1 MVGAHRTDVGMA
13 LAFSPWWRRTARPCS
28 AHRTPRSARLYLKT
42 VSSDHARAIGIRTD
56 EVPAADAL
64 TCVLVLTAEP
74 VPLVSS
80 DRADDAYGIHAM
92 KCPPSRGHGSG
103 PSHGEDPPS
112 QGRARQ
118 RAGRLH
124 GEPSVLIPIMPT
136 APTDTARGRQCKHC
150 MRDTVTA
157 SRISCSR

>member
-80 DRADDAYGIHAM
+80 DRRRCVWPTCDEVSTQ
-92 KCPPSRGHGSG
+92 PRPRLWPESR
-103 PSHGEDPPS
+103 
-112 QGRARQ
+112 
-118 RAGRLH
+118 
-124 GEPSVLIPIMPT
+124 
-136 APTDTARGRQCKHC
+136 
-150 MRDTVTA
+150 
-157 SRISCSR
+157 